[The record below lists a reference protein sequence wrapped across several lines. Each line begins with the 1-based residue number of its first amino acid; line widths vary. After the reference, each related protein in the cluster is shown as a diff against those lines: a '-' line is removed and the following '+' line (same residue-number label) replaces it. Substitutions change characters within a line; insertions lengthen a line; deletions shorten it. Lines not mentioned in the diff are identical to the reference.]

1 MAGRY
6 FGENGG
12 KNVYGGK
19 KMMVNPYLHVAYCS
33 RCKIIIIDSVSTC
46 FNMFQYVSI
55 IGCSSL
61 QLQYL

>member
-19 KMMVNPYLHVAYCS
+19 KMMVNPYLHVVGIEAAKYNIKS
-33 RCKIIIIDSVSTC
+33 STL
-46 FNMFQYVSI
+46 FQYLLR
-55 IGCSSL
+55 L
-61 QLQYL
+61 Q